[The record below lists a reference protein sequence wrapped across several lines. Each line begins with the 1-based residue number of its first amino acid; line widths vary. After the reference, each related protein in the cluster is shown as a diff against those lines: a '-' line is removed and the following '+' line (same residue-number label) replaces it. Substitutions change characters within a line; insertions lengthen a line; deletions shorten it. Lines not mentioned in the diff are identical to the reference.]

1 MLQPNDE
8 TQKKGPGIMGM
19 RRDDGRKTGMLET
32 ADYETRSLGFRE
44 ALELARSAW
53 DDEVYG
59 GEIDYCCETDDAF
72 LFRRRDYM
80 SFDGPGP
87 ILVWKSGGG
96 FGNYVAYNLEGGF
109 EIVRDGYL
117 AEFGE

>member
-1 MLQPNDE
+1 MLQPNGE
-8 TQKKGPGIMGM
+8 TQKKGPDIVGM
-19 RRDDGRKTGMLET
+19 RRDDALEK
-32 ADYETRSLGFRE
+32 ADFETRLLGFRE

-53 DDEVYG
+53 DEEVYG
-59 GEIDYCCETDDAF
+59 GEIDYCCETSDAF

-80 SFDGPGP
+80 SFGGPGP

-96 FGNYVAYNLEGGF
+96 FGNYAVYNLEGGF
-109 EIVRDGYL
+109 EIVREGYL